1 MINYRLH
8 GPLAWAVPIVGLL
21 VFVNWIL
28 SGINHGLTDTST
40 ALLILS
46 FFLVASAGA
55 SLWQARERLALVTSI
70 SQISRWNLLIV
81 VIGLVNAFTQTNGT
95 GETSQVHSF
104 FWSTVA
110 AINLVNA
117 FIRPQPKSS

>member
-1 MINYRLH
+1 MMNYRLH
-8 GPLAWAVPIVGLL
+8 GPLAWVIALVGLL
-21 VFVNWIL
+21 AFANWAL
-28 SGINHGLTDTST
+28 SSINHGLTDIST
-40 ALLILS
+40 ALLLLS
-46 FFLVASAGA
+46 VFLVASAGA
-55 SLWQARERLALVTSI
+55 SLWQAREGLALVTSI